1 MDMKK
6 IAVAIV
12 ALFAIVCIL
21 PAADAADINNTP
33 SGTQKFDNMKG
44 GDINFN
50 VESDSVF
57 TMTVTVYEN
66 FEDSVNKKVVA
77 QKEFEIV
84 VGTNAISIHISDPSP
99 GMHQYRVICEPAGEF
114 PAGQNGFPVTADVSK
129 NVLSNWVT
137 YAVIIL
143 VVIVIAVFAY
153 LKIRDTPKNKPE
165 MTFEELEA
173 QRKAEMAEKGQKKQS
188 KSTAKTTERQKYLAN
203 KKKKE

>member
-6 IAVAIV
+6 IAVAVI

-21 PAADAADINNTP
+21 PAADAAELTDTP
-33 SGTQKFDNMKG
+33 SGTQQFDNMKG
-44 GDINFN
+44 GDINFT
-50 VESDSVF
+50 VKSDSVF
-57 TMTVTVYEN
+57 TMTVTVKDG
-66 FEDSVNKKVVA
+66 DSTVA
-77 QKEFEIV
+77 VKEFDIV

-99 GMHQYRVICEPAGEF
+99 GIHQYRVTCEPKGEF
-114 PAGQNGFPVTADVSK
+114 DNGFNAFSVTADVSK

-143 VVIVIAVFAY
+143 VVIVIAIFAY

-188 KSTAKTTERQKYLAN
+188 KSTAKSTERQKYLAN

>member
-1 MDMKK
+1 MKK

-21 PAADAADINNTP
+21 PAADAAEITDTP
-33 SGTQKFDNMKG
+33 NGTQKFDNMKG
-44 GDINFN
+44 GDINFTVKSN
-50 VESDSVF
+50 SVF
-57 TMTVTVYEN
+57 TMTVTVN
-66 FEDSVNKKVVA
+66 DGDRTVVV
-77 QKEFEIV
+77 KDFDIV
-84 VGTNAISIHISDPSP
+84 VGTNAISIHVSDPSP
-99 GMHQYRVICEPAGEF
+99 GMHQYRVICEPKGEF
-114 PAGQNGFPVTADVSK
+114 DNDLNAFSVTADVSK

-188 KSTAKTTERQKYLAN
+188 KSTAKSTERQKYLAN

>member
-21 PAADAADINNTP
+21 PAADAAELTDTP
-33 SGTQKFDNMKG
+33 NGTQKFDNMKG
-44 GDINFN
+44 GDINFT
-50 VESDSVF
+50 VKSDSVF
-57 TMTVTVYEN
+57 TMTVTVN
-66 FEDSVNKKVVA
+66 DGDRTVTV
-77 QKEFEIV
+77 KEFDIV

-99 GMHQYRVICEPAGEF
+99 GMHQYRVICEPKGEF
-114 PAGQNGFPVTADVSK
+114 DNGFNTFSVTADVSK

-137 YAVIIL
+137 YAVIII

-173 QRKAEMAEKGQKKQS
+173 QRKAEMAERGQKKQS
-188 KSTAKTTERQKYLAN
+188 KSTAKSTERQKYLAD

>member
-6 IAVAIV
+6 IAVAVI

-21 PAADAADINNTP
+21 PAADAAEITDTP
-33 SGTQKFDNMKG
+33 NGTQKFDNMKG
-44 GDINFN
+44 GDINFT
-50 VESDSVF
+50 VKSDSVF
-57 TMTVTVYEN
+57 TMTVTIN
-66 FEDSVNKKVVA
+66 DGDRTVVV
-77 QKEFEIV
+77 KDFDIV

-99 GMHQYRVICEPAGEF
+99 GMHQYRVICEPKGEF
-114 PAGQNGFPVTADVSK
+114 DNGLNAFSVTADVNK

-188 KSTAKTTERQKYLAN
+188 KSTAKSTERQKYLAN